1 MIECQDVSFSYP
13 ASTLPDSERQAGG
26 ALKHISCTIE
36 DGSFVLLCGTSGCGK
51 TTMTRLFNGLIPH
64 YHEGTYTG
72 SVYLDGKD
80 TRDLS
85 LFDISLKVGSVFQ
98 NPRSQFFNVDTTS
111 ELAFGPE
118 NHGIAEDLVRDRV
131 KRVAAQLKLEPL
143 LDRSI
148 FSLSG
153 GEKQKI
159 ACGSAAAIDPDIY
172 VLDEPSSNLDAYA
185 IADFRQLLFTL
196 KSQGKTIIIS
206 EHRLYYLSGLF
217 DRVLYL
223 KDGEIEGDYTA
234 EEFCGLSARQRDDMG
249 LRPLD
254 LAGLSEVVGTPQR
267 MNEAVWTI
275 KNVSF
280 AYKHEPETLHI
291 TETSF
296 PSGSATA
303 IIGHNG
309 AGKSTFA
316 RCLCGLE
323 KHFKGTVQD
332 QSKNY
337 SRKERLKLCYMV
349 MQDVNHQLFTEDVLD
364 ELLLSMGGEDEKAD
378 TARAKEILNSLDL
391 LDKVKL
397 HPMSLSGGEKQKIAF
412 ASVYAMNPQI
422 YLLDEPSSNLDMTSI
437 QELKEHLRLIKK
449 QGKTVLIAEHRLY
462 YLMELADRIV
472 YLEKGEIKGIYTPE
486 EFRQLSEQERER
498 MGLRAVDLRAV
509 FPPKPHSIA
518 PIPVLELRNV
528 TLRYKKRT
536 ILHDIGLSAGKGEVI
551 GVVGHNGAGKT
562 TFSRAL
568 CGLHK
573 DCDGQFLWESKPIER
588 KERLQRSYM
597 VMQDVNYELFA
608 DSVEAECSFGIRN
621 PDQTLVNATLEE
633 LGLTQYRE
641 RHPNTL
647 SGGQKQRVAVAVS
660 MICGKDL
667 LVFDEPTSGLDFDS
681 MTQVAG
687 LIRRLSNMGK
697 VIFIVTHDFEFVCRT
712 CSRVLHFD
720 EGEMPDDVPVT
731 MDALPK
737 LRELFSVSD
746 GKER

>member
-254 LAGLSEVVGTPQR
+254 LARLSEVEGTPQR

-332 QSKNY
+332 QSKTY

-349 MQDVNHQLFTEDVLD
+349 MQDVNHQLFTESVL
-364 ELLLSMGGEDEKAD
+364 EEVLLSMPGKDSDESPENVAKAE
-378 TARAKEILNSLDL
+378 AILTEMDL
-391 LDKVKL
+391 LPYKAC
-397 HPMSLSGGEKQKIAF
+397 HPMG
-412 ASVYAMNPQI
+412 
-422 YLLDEPSSNLDMTSI
+422 
-437 QELKEHLRLIKK
+437 
-449 QGKTVLIAEHRLY
+449 
-462 YLMELADRIV
+462 
-472 YLEKGEIKGIYTPE
+472 
-486 EFRQLSEQERER
+486 
-498 MGLRAVDLRAV
+498 
-509 FPPKPHSIA
+509 
-518 PIPVLELRNV
+518 
-528 TLRYKKRT
+528 
-536 ILHDIGLSAGKGEVI
+536 
-551 GVVGHNGAGKT
+551 
-562 TFSRAL
+562 
-568 CGLHK
+568 
-573 DCDGQFLWESKPIER
+573 
-588 KERLQRSYM
+588 
-597 VMQDVNYELFA
+597 
-608 DSVEAECSFGIRN
+608 
-621 PDQTLVNATLEE
+621 
-633 LGLTQYRE
+633 
-641 RHPNTL
+641 L
-647 SGGQKQRVAVAVS
+647 SGGQKQRVAIASAIASERPV
-660 MICGKDL
+660 IL
-667 LVFDEPTSGLDFDS
+667 FDEPTSGLDLFH
-681 MTQVAG
+681 MRQVADSVKG
-687 LIRRLSNMGK
+687 LADSGK
-697 VIFIVTHDFEFVCRT
+697 TIVIVTHDPEFILRCCNYVIHLENGRLEENYFLQDT
-712 CSRVLHFD
+712 
-720 EGEMPDDVPVT
+720 EG
-731 MDALPK
+731 
-737 LRELFSVSD
+737 RERLFNFFMMEGGGGNQTV
-746 GKER
+746 

>member
-13 ASTLPDSERQAGG
+13 ASTLPDSERQAGS

-118 NHGIAEDLVRDRV
+118 NHGMPEDIVRDRV

-148 FSLSG
+148 FSISG

-159 ACGSAAAIDPDIY
+159 ACGSAAAIDPDVY

-234 EEFCGLSARQRDDMG
+234 EEFCGLSAKQRDDMG

-254 LAGLSEVVGTPQR
+254 LAGLSEIEGPPQR
-267 MNEAVWTI
+267 MNETVWTI

-349 MQDVNHQLFTEDVLD
+349 MQDVNHQLFTESVLD
-364 ELLLSMGGEDEKAD
+364 EILLSMRTEDKQR
-378 TARAKEILNSLDL
+378 AREILQEMDL
-391 LDKVKL
+391 LSFEDC
-397 HPMSLSGGEKQKIAF
+397 HPMG
-412 ASVYAMNPQI
+412 
-422 YLLDEPSSNLDMTSI
+422 
-437 QELKEHLRLIKK
+437 
-449 QGKTVLIAEHRLY
+449 
-462 YLMELADRIV
+462 
-472 YLEKGEIKGIYTPE
+472 
-486 EFRQLSEQERER
+486 
-498 MGLRAVDLRAV
+498 
-509 FPPKPHSIA
+509 
-518 PIPVLELRNV
+518 
-528 TLRYKKRT
+528 
-536 ILHDIGLSAGKGEVI
+536 
-551 GVVGHNGAGKT
+551 
-562 TFSRAL
+562 
-568 CGLHK
+568 
-573 DCDGQFLWESKPIER
+573 
-588 KERLQRSYM
+588 
-597 VMQDVNYELFA
+597 
-608 DSVEAECSFGIRN
+608 
-621 PDQTLVNATLEE
+621 
-633 LGLTQYRE
+633 
-641 RHPNTL
+641 L
-647 SGGQKQRVAVAVS
+647 SGGQKQRVAVAS
-660 MICGKDL
+660 AIASGRPL
-667 LVFDEPTSGLDFDS
+667 ILFDEPTSGLDFDS

-687 LIRRLSNMGK
+687 LIRRLSDMGK

-720 EGEMPDDVPVT
+720 EGEIPDDVLVT
-731 MDALPK
+731 MDTLPK
-737 LRELFSVSD
+737 LRELFSVKVNVPAGDREGGLSRSD

>member
-118 NHGIAEDLVRDRV
+118 NHGMPEDIVRDRV

-254 LAGLSEVVGTPQR
+254 LAGLSEVEGTPQR

-332 QSKNY
+332 QIKNY

-349 MQDVNHQLFTEDVLD
+349 MQDVNHQLFTESVLD
-364 ELLLSMGGEDEKAD
+364 EILLSMRTENKQR
-378 TARAKEILNSLDL
+378 AREILKEMDL
-391 LDKVKL
+391 LSFEDS
-397 HPMSLSGGEKQKIAF
+397 HPMG
-412 ASVYAMNPQI
+412 
-422 YLLDEPSSNLDMTSI
+422 
-437 QELKEHLRLIKK
+437 
-449 QGKTVLIAEHRLY
+449 
-462 YLMELADRIV
+462 
-472 YLEKGEIKGIYTPE
+472 
-486 EFRQLSEQERER
+486 
-498 MGLRAVDLRAV
+498 
-509 FPPKPHSIA
+509 
-518 PIPVLELRNV
+518 
-528 TLRYKKRT
+528 
-536 ILHDIGLSAGKGEVI
+536 
-551 GVVGHNGAGKT
+551 
-562 TFSRAL
+562 
-568 CGLHK
+568 
-573 DCDGQFLWESKPIER
+573 
-588 KERLQRSYM
+588 
-597 VMQDVNYELFA
+597 
-608 DSVEAECSFGIRN
+608 
-621 PDQTLVNATLEE
+621 
-633 LGLTQYRE
+633 
-641 RHPNTL
+641 L
-647 SGGQKQRVAVAVS
+647 SGGQKQRVAVAS
-660 MICGKDL
+660 AIASERPL
-667 LVFDEPTSGLDFDS
+667 ILFDEPTSGLDLFH
-681 MTQVAG
+681 MRQVANVVNQVANAG
-687 LIRRLSNMGK
+687 RTAL
-697 VIFIVTHDFEFVCRT
+697 VVTHDPEFILRC
-712 CSRVLHFD
+712 CNYVLHLENGQIQESYSIEDSNGRKRLLMFFLSD
-720 EGEMPDDVPVT
+720 MKKE
-731 MDALPK
+731 
-737 LRELFSVSD
+737 VST
-746 GKER
+746 K